1 MPANPE
7 SPFTN
12 TSWLTTG
19 KNNAPVIAVHA
30 QPGAKRTAV
39 VGVHGDRLK
48 IALASPP
55 VDGKANATLIKYLS
69 KGLGVSKSS
78 VRLLSGDTSREK
90 RIEVVGLSTDDLLE
104 ALKKLLSVADGAGQ
118 HALPDGVCMLGNH
131 FARDAL
137 FGSLAADGG
146 QPVADGGILGLK
158 TTGRGLA
165 DDRSHAD
172 EFAAELLRQ
181 IDGRINRLVTQIR
194 PVCSY
199 QYLNASLG
207 DLLIESN
214 TFVLKRLV
222 THQIIVPA
230 SSSRLTCIPALS

>member
-1 MPANPE
+1 MEPRPAAGHHDE
-7 SPFTN
+7 
-12 TSWLTTG
+12 G
-19 KNNAPVIAVHA
+19 HV
-30 QPGAKRTAV
+30 
-39 VGVHGDRLK
+39 
-48 IALASPP
+48 
-55 VDGKANATLIKYLS
+55 
-69 KGLGVSKSS
+69 
-78 VRLLSGDTSREK
+78 
-90 RIEVVGLSTDDLLE
+90 
-104 ALKKLLSVADGAGQ
+104 VADGAGQ

-199 QYLNASLG
+199 QYLNASHA

>member
-1 MPANPE
+1 MEPRPRLAI
-7 SPFTN
+7 TMKD
-12 TSWLTTG
+12 TSW
-19 KNNAPVIAVHA
+19 
-30 QPGAKRTAV
+30 RTAQASTPFQMASACSATTS
-39 VGVHGDRLK
+39 HGTPFSAALRL
-48 IALASPP
+48 
-55 VDGKANATLIKYLS
+55 
-69 KGLGVSKSS
+69 
-78 VRLLSGDTSREK
+78 
-90 RIEVVGLSTDDLLE
+90 
-104 ALKKLLSVADGAGQ
+104 
-118 HALPDGVCMLGNH
+118 M
-131 FARDAL
+131 
-137 FGSLAADGG
+137 AA
-146 QPVADGGILGLK
+146 
-158 TTGRGLA
+158 GRGLA

-199 QYLNASLG
+199 QYLNASHA